1 MVYLVIYSDLQFQL
15 QSAVGGQTS
24 QLPNGD
30 RELLAELR
38 QLGENLLNETLK
50 SELKNRLAVAQSVI
64 ESKVATSSVI
74 DQLQQFKVFWDPQ
87 LNDLSVQKFGQF
99 SLQFIDA
106 FGSQLNP
113 QHDQQ
118 DDKLNE
124 FTKGVYTNIKANAM
138 DKYARRLTA
147 YRDIANQKMGA
158 VSQGTKEGD
167 SNLMRAFRDF
177 VDAKQ
182 LTVRDFFTFLRQLRK
197 Y

>member
-1 MVYLVIYSDLQFQL
+1 MYIVIYSDLQFQR

-50 SELKNRLAVAQSVI
+50 SELKNRLDVAQSVI
-64 ESKVATSSVI
+64 ESKVATASVI
-74 DQLQQFKVFWDPQ
+74 DQLEQFKVFWDPQ
-87 LNDLSVQKFGQF
+87 LNDLNVQKFGQF

-118 DDKLNE
+118 DDTLNE
-124 FTKGVYTNIKANAM
+124 FTKGVYSNIKANAM
-138 DKYARRLTA
+138 DKYSRRLTA